1 MMRELVMSL
10 VEPVDNTLEVHTE
23 CSTYSSEAHP
33 FQAHLHSLCFQYR
46 IVTHGSTVGSEVALA
61 TLTSHSFAACV
72 IGTCF
77 HYSF

>member
-10 VEPVDNTLEVHTE
+10 VEPVDNTLEVDPKRP
-23 CSTYSSEAHP
+23 TYSSEAHS
-33 FQAHLHSLCFQYR
+33 FQAHLHSLCVQYR
-46 IVTHGSTVGSEVALA
+46 IVTHGSTVRSEVALA
-61 TLTSHSFAACV
+61 TLTSHSFATGV

>member
-10 VEPVDNTLEVHTE
+10 VEPVDNALEVHTE
-23 CSTYSSEAHP
+23 CSTYSSEAHS

-46 IVTHGSTVGSEVALA
+46 IVTHRSTVRSEISLA
-61 TLTSHSFAACV
+61 CFTSHSFATGV